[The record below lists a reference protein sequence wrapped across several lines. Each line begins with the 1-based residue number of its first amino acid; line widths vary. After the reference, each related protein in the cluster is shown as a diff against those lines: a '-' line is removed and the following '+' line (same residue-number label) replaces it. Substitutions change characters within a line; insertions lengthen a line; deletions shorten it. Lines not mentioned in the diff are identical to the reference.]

1 MRIASGFRRGLAL
14 LALGL
19 LSLALLGACDDQ
31 EDSPV
36 QTDQSLTDSL
46 DPAATPPGPDPAE
59 ATPEIGTGITGA
71 QGSDSP
77 LVNGDDNVAGDAA
90 AHDDD
95 DELETE
101 VGVQLEPTVIDA
113 VLGDDVT
120 VIGVLATFLSERVI
134 TLEGVTLEEQP
145 AEELLVIIPEEL
157 TPDYEALDEGSLV
170 AVAGE
175 IVQITDER
183 LIAVDPEIFDGH
195 GEFLEGFRASW
206 GIVASDVSAAEE
218 GQ

>member
-1 MRIASGFRRGLAL
+1 ML
-14 LALGL
+14 LALGVF
-19 LSLALLGACDDQ
+19 SLGLVAACDDQ

-36 QTDQSLTDSL
+36 QTDQSLTEDL
-46 DPAATPPGPDPAE
+46 DPEATPPGPDPAE
-59 ATPEIGTGITGA
+59 ATPEIGTGITGD

-77 LVNGDDNVAGDAA
+77 AVNGDDNVAGDPVPE
-90 AHDDD
+90 DDE
-95 DELETE
+95 ELETD
-101 VGVQLEPTVIDA
+101 VGVRVEPTIVDA
-113 VLGDDVT
+113 VLGDEVT
-120 VIGVLATFLSERVI
+120 VVGVLATFLSEEVI

-175 IVQITDER
+175 IVQVTDER
-183 LIAVDPEIFDGH
+183 LAAVDDTVFEDH
-195 GEFLEGFRASW
+195 GEYLEGFRASW
-206 GIVASDVSAAEE
+206 GILASDVSVAEE